1 MRIKASE
8 TWLVKGLLTQKGK
21 AFKSLIG
28 KQIQYVAVF
37 ECGCGN
43 RLVVTHGS
51 VAGGHTRSCGCVR
64 KGLSNE
70 KAKTHGHT
78 KTLSGKTTVSRE
90 YRTWCNMR
98 ARCDNPNNMAYE
110 DYGGRGISYDP
121 RWVRFESFIEDMGDR
136 PEGTSL
142 DRIDNN
148 KSYSKD
154 NCRWATPKQQA
165 NNKRSNVVISINGIS
180 KTMSEWSLVEGAAKT
195 GTIHYRIKR
204 GWSHQNAVF
213 GKQTKECPS
222 NA

>member
-1 MRIKASE
+1 
-8 TWLVKGLLTQKGK
+8 
-21 AFKSLIG
+21 
-28 KQIQYVAVF
+28 
-37 ECGCGN
+37 
-43 RLVVTHGS
+43 
-51 VAGGHTRSCGCVR
+51 
-64 KGLSNE
+64 
-70 KAKTHGHT
+70 
-78 KTLSGKTTVSRE
+78 
-90 YRTWCNMR
+90 
-98 ARCDNPNNMAYE
+98 MAYE

-121 RWVRFESFIEDMGDR
+121 CWVRFESFIEDMGDR